1 MTIYF
6 TNHAMKRAQERLR
19 CESGIE
25 IRYAAEKAYARIGIK
40 SKNALANNYLEWL
53 SKKEEGTEVS
63 LFGGYAWFFKTSREG
78 APILIT
84 VYRFTM
90 DEALRHGC
98 YSLRTNKRRLY

>member
-6 TNHAMKRAQERLR
+6 TNHAMKRVQERLH
-19 CESGIE
+19 CGSGIE

-53 SKKEEGTEVS
+53 SRKEEVS

-98 YSLRTNKRRLY
+98 YNLRTNKRRLY

>member
-19 CESGIE
+19 CGSCVE
-25 IRYAAEKAYARIGIK
+25 IRYAAEKAYARIGVK

-53 SKKEEGTEVS
+53 SHKEEGTEVS

-78 APILIT
+78 APLLIT

-98 YSLRTNKRRLY
+98 YNLKGKRRRPY